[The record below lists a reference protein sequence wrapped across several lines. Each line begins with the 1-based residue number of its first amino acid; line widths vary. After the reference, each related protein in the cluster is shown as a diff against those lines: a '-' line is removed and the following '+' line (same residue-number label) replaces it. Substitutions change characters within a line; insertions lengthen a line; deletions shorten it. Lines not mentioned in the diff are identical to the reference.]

1 MLVTRHYVETLT
13 LIYLQVY
20 GGTNVTA
27 VDHLCLGIP
36 KGECFG
42 LLGINGNELV
52 LLTKALYLL
61 LFCYCVLCFFFIFFI
76 FFLFFVCMF
85 CYLYLALTEISIYR
99 YRVENI
105 AKTKLTRAQNP
116 SKCDSLTKRQN
127 SASYTRDSHA
137 RHTRK

>member
-52 LLTKALYLL
+52 LLAKALYLL
-61 LFCYCVLCFFFIFFI
+61 LFFYCVLCFFSFFSF
-76 FFLFFVCMF
+76 FFLFCVCMCVCF
-85 CYLYLALTEISIYR
+85 VIYIS
-99 YRVENI
+99 
-105 AKTKLTRAQNP
+105 
-116 SKCDSLTKRQN
+116 
-127 SASYTRDSHA
+127 H
-137 RHTRK
+137 

>member
-42 LLGINGNELV
+42 LLGINGNELI
-52 LLTKALYLL
+52 LLAKALYLL

-76 FFLFFVCMF
+76 FFSFLCV
-85 CYLYLALTEISIYR
+85 YVLLSISRI
-99 YRVENI
+99 N
-105 AKTKLTRAQNP
+105 
-116 SKCDSLTKRQN
+116 
-127 SASYTRDSHA
+127 
-137 RHTRK
+137 

>member
-42 LLGINGNELV
+42 LLGINGKEMFFLNLSFVPFCCFLLYFVFLFLCVYV
-52 LLTKALYLL
+52 LLS
-61 LFCYCVLCFFFIFFI
+61 
-76 FFLFFVCMF
+76 
-85 CYLYLALTEISIYR
+85 ISCI
-99 YRVENI
+99 N
-105 AKTKLTRAQNP
+105 
-116 SKCDSLTKRQN
+116 
-127 SASYTRDSHA
+127 
-137 RHTRK
+137 

>member
-42 LLGINGNELV
+42 LLGINGKEMFFFELKFC
-52 LLTKALYLL
+52 TFL
-61 LFCYCVLCFFFIFFI
+61 LFFIVFCVS
-76 FFLFFVCMF
+76 FFVCVCF
-85 CYLYLALTEISIYR
+85 VIYF
-99 YRVENI
+99 
-105 AKTKLTRAQNP
+105 L
-116 SKCDSLTKRQN
+116 
-127 SASYTRDSHA
+127 H
-137 RHTRK
+137 